1 LWLDIFV
8 IKSPRMAT
16 TKKSELDLTDFPSG
30 TVTEYTTLVCLAC
43 IFDIFTKQ
51 LGLAPRTAFTEI
63 KRHTPTIE
71 ELTSRSA
78 MRPYFDCE
86 EKHPHCPYC
95 GSAKRWLARFDTYV
109 IEGGKTTD
117 APRRALMKKLPTA
130 SDQFLIVEKKSDSRT
145 VLFEWL
151 DTLGLNLDFADERWL
166 LEATRKYLARREPKT
181 NWEEVF
187 AEVRAVR
194 RSNRMTEGWELDG
207 GRLFLAP
214 NVYGEAILIQY
225 LVSRSQAH
233 GGLTLEGRLTLMEL
247 IRRLRYLGYLD
258 QIGISEREPGEV
270 FEKLIDHL
278 AATHDWSRA
287 ATGSGGKQAKKVSTG
302 SGSDRVSKAST
313 GSDSDRVSKVSTGS
327 GSDRVSGAKKAPK
340 KAAKAGQGKAALPE
354 PDEIISEPVKL
365 HYLID
370 RRDFLEK
377 VKSVY
382 ASYAG

>member
-1 LWLDIFV
+1 MPAA
-8 IKSPRMAT
+8 KQRA
-16 TKKSELDLTDFPSG
+16 LDLSGFPSG

-63 KRHTPTIE
+63 KRHTPTLE

-78 MRPYFDCE
+78 MRPYFDSE

-95 GSAKRWLARFDTYV
+95 GAAKRWHARFNTYV

-117 APRRALMKKLPTA
+117 ASRRAFLKKLPTA

-151 DTLGLNLDFADERWL
+151 DTLGLNLDFADEQWL
-166 LEATRKYLARREPKT
+166 LEATRKYLERREPKT

-187 AEVRAVR
+187 ADVRAVR
-194 RSNRMTEGWELDG
+194 RSNRLTEGWELDG

-225 LVSRSQAH
+225 LVSRAQAH

-247 IRRLRYLGYLD
+247 IRRLRYIGYLD

-278 AATHDWSRA
+278 AATHDWSSVRTSTSRSSDQLSKVR
-287 ATGSGGKQAKKVSTG
+287 TGSSNKQANKVSTG
-302 SGSDRVSKAST
+302 SGSDRVT
-313 GSDSDRVSKVSTGS
+313 GSKKS
-327 GSDRVSGAKKAPK
+327 AKKASK
-340 KAAKAGQGKAALPE
+340 KSSISKTSQPE
-354 PDEIISEPVKL
+354 PDKAITEPVKL